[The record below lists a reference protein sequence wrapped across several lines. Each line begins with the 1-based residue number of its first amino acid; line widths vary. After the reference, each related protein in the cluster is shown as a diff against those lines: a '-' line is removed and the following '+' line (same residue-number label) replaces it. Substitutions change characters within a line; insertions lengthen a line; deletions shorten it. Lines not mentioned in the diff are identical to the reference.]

1 MRKGRKM
8 KRGRITF
15 LIIPQGQ
22 GTVRE
27 VKISTVLIRG
37 VICLFIAALAAT
49 AYLTSEYVANRKN
62 LALIDELERA
72 NQKQADSLRVLMRKV
87 DCFEKRIA
95 QLNDFDR
102 KIRIMSNLE
111 VPEEEEEGL
120 FGVGGSIP
128 DEETPESRISSM
140 ESDLIDEIQRD
151 IDQLLEETSE
161 RERSFRELVEYLK
174 TQQSILARTPSIWPV
189 VGWVTSEFGY
199 RKSPFTGRREFH
211 NGIDIATRHGKEIVA
226 PADGIVSKAGSNR
239 YIGNYVWIDHGD
251 GIVTIY
257 GHLCDQIMEAGQI
270 VKRGDVIGHVGNSGR
285 STGPHLHYGVMVDGE
300 YVNPRRYLF

>member
-1 MRKGRKM
+1 M

-22 GTVRE
+22 RTVRE

-49 AYLTSEYVANRKN
+49 AYLANEYVENRKN
-62 LALIDELERA
+62 LALIAELEEA
-72 NQKQADSLRVLMRKV
+72 NQAQGESLRVLLRKV

-102 KIRIMSNLE
+102 KIRIMSNLD
-111 VPEEEEEGL
+111 VPEEDEEGL
-120 FGVGGSIP
+120 FGVGGSVP

-140 ESDLIDEIQRD
+140 ERELIDEIQHD

-161 RERSFRELVEYLK
+161 RERSFRELVEYLEK
-174 TQQSILARTPSIWPV
+174 QQSILACTPSIWPV

-211 NGIDIATRHGKEIVA
+211 NGIDVAARHGKEIVA

-257 GHLCDQIMEAGQI
+257 GHLRDQIMEAEQT

-285 STGPHLHYGVMVDGE
+285 STGPHLHYSVMVDGD